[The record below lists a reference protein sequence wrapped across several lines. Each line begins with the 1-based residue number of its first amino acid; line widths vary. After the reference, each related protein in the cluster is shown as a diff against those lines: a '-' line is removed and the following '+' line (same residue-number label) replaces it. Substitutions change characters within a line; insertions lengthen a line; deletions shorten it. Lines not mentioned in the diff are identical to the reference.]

1 MWHVVVAESAE
12 LKLEEVLEFYRPKL
26 TSSKITILK
35 SRLLDKVA
43 SLAQSAFHGQ
53 IEPTLENL
61 ELGHRRTIEG
71 HVKIIYRIDGEVVTV
86 IDFFDSRMNPKKVKR

>member
-12 LKLEEVLEFYRPKL
+12 LKLDEILEFYRPKL
-26 TSSKITILK
+26 TSTKLRMLK
-35 SRLLDKVA
+35 SRLLERA
-43 SLAQSAFHGQ
+43 NSLAQSALQGQ

-61 ELGHRRTIEG
+61 EFGHRRIIEG

-86 IDFFDSRMNPKKVKR
+86 TDFFDSRMNPAKVKR

>member
-1 MWHVVVAESAE
+1 MKKVRYMPSA
-12 LKLEEVLEFYRPKL
+12 LERLTEVLDFYKKKL
-26 TSSKITILK
+26 SEDQLTE
-35 SRLLDKVA
+35 LLIGIMDRGD
-43 SLAQSAFHGQ
+43 SLGHSYGLGQ

-61 ELGHRRTIEG
+61 ELGHRRIIEG